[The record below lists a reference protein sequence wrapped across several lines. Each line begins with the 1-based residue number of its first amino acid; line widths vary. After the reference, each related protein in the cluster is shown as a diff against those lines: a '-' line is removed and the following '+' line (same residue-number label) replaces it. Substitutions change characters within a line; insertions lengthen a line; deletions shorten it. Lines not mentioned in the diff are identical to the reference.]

1 MKTEN
6 VIDLEDQNF
15 QQLIKRTAKKA
26 TQLCGRTNDG
36 KPLGAAV
43 ALYLTALATSMDAPK
58 EAKEAIDLV
67 ARARNGDKDAI
78 SELRGIRLDTFN
90 NYLLASQNIIGFF
103 FDIVD
108 LAEDEKPYAKNET
121 KQDIRVAFVG
131 GDGQP
136 NTSRIIKPHNEERI
150 PLRWLTTDEVEYFLT
165 DIYNGRVS
173 ESAKATIDLGYN
185 MRNKMEETAWNLLQR
200 SVATGGAF
208 GDFAFTGSKVTWPF
222 VISGRTK
229 LPNLP
234 TTNSITVPGTGAG
247 TKFRYAVFQQVK
259 KYAEQWGSM
268 FRDGPLVPTGRLL
281 VPSSEASDIAT
292 EISPTGSTNNKVA
305 DELLETGWARVE
317 IHGQPYT
324 IIADETLSPG
334 ACYAE
339 YNRKAGTFYT
349 KSGLDQEI
357 MDDSKEMLKRNKE
370 SRFMRKAVGAYINSS
385 RRMNVARFIYN
396 DAYSPANP

>member
-15 QQLIKRTAKKA
+15 QSLIKRTARKA
-26 TQLCGRTNDG
+26 TQLCGRTKDG
-36 KPLGAAV
+36 KPLGPVVSA
-43 ALYLTALATSMDAPK
+43 YLSALAISMDAEK
-58 EAKEAIDLV
+58 ESKEAISLV
-67 ARARNGDKDAI
+67 MKARNGDKDAI

-103 FDIVD
+103 YDIVD

-121 KQDIRVAFVG
+121 KQDIRVAYVG

-185 MRNKMEETAWNLLQR
+185 MRNKMEETAWTLLHR

-229 LPNLP
+229 LANLP
-234 TTNSITVPGTGAG
+234 TGNSIVVPGTGAG
-247 TKFRYAVFQQVK
+247 TKFRYQVFQQVK

-281 VPSSEASDIAT
+281 VPSSEASDIA
-292 EISPTGSTNNKVA
+292 EQIAPTGSTNNKVA
-305 DELLETGWARVE
+305 DELLETGWAVVQ
-317 IHGQPYT
+317 IHGQTYT

-396 DAYSPANP
+396 DAYSAANP